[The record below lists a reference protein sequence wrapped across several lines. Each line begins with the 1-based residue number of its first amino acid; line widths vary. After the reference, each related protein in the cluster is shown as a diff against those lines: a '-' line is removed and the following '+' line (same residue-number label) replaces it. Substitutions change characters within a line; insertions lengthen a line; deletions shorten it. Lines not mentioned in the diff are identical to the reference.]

1 MPEYCFKIVA
11 MSIPCFVRR
20 TLLSFFLFWVA
31 RSVTAQQSDPV
42 EFVQTLQQAQKASA
56 EKKWSE
62 AVPLWERLTES
73 NPVNGAY
80 WYNLGYACY
89 NSGEYAKSTE
99 AYKRQLELRWGNVY
113 NIAYNIACN
122 AALTGHKEPAL
133 EWLQKAF
140 DAGFTS
146 YTHAQEDADLKSL
159 HGDPRFNKI
168 LALDDVSKMS
178 RAQGWQYDMDI
189 LKREVMRK
197 AYLRRNLS
205 LDEFNGQYNEIYN
218 SISTK
223 TDVQL
228 ILELMKLMVL
238 VNDGHSGLFPPS
250 RKEFQLTLPVQF
262 YTFKEGTYVV
272 AAHPKYKSLLGSKV
286 LGFDKKSVAE
296 VSEALVP
303 LISRDN
309 DMGVVQNL
317 PLLMRYTLALNGLG
331 LTADPAKATLR
342 LENAKGESYTALVEA
357 DTTVPRVDHK
367 SVPEHWMTLPQA
379 SGLPLPLYL
388 KKLKS
393 LYWFEELP
401 GLKTVYLQMNSVRN
415 DKAESL
421 AQFTDRL
428 FNYMNEK
435 GAEKLVIDLRWNNGG
450 NTMLLPYFV
459 NAVMKNDRINKRG
472 NLYVITGRRTFSAAQ
487 NLATFLEKQTAA
499 TFAGEPTGSSPN
511 FVGEEDFITL
521 PYSKLAMNVSDLF
534 WQSSWP
540 GDDRTW
546 IAPVLYVPPTFKAY
560 SVNKDEALEAIIAL
574 IKAAA
579 KKGF

>member
-1 MPEYCFKIVA
+1 MFHKIVA
-11 MSIPCFVRR
+11 MSIRCSIRR
-20 TLLSFFLFWVA
+20 TLLLFFIIGIALSA
-31 RSVTAQQSDPV
+31 TAQQSDPL

-56 EKKWSE
+56 EKKWAE
-62 AVPLWERLTES
+62 AVPLWEKLTES

-80 WYNLGYACY
+80 WYNLGYAYY
-89 NSGEYAKSTE
+89 NNRNYEKSTE
-99 AYKRQLELRWGNVY
+99 AYKKQLELRWGNLY

-122 AALTGHKEPAL
+122 AALAGQKEPAL

-140 DAGFTS
+140 DTGFTS

-159 HGDPRFNKI
+159 HGDPRFNTI
-168 LALDDVSKMS
+168 LGLDDVSKMS
-178 RAQGWQYDMDI
+178 RTQGWQYDMDV

-205 LDEFNGQYNEIYN
+205 FDEFNRRYNEIYN
-218 SISTK
+218 SVNTR

-228 ILELMKLMVL
+228 IIELMKLMVL

-250 RKEFQLTLPVQF
+250 RKEFQMTLPVQF
-262 YTFKEGTYVV
+262 YTFKEGTYIV
-272 AAHPKYKSLLGSKV
+272 AAPPKYKSLIGSKV
-286 LGFDKKSVAE
+286 LGFDKKPVAE
-296 VSEALVP
+296 VSDALTP
-303 LISRDN
+303 LLSRDN
-309 DMGVVQNL
+309 DMGVMQNL
-317 PLLMRYTLALNGLG
+317 PMLMRYTLALNGLR
-331 LTADPAKATLR
+331 LTADATKATLKV
-342 LENAKGESYTALVEA
+342 ENAKGESYTALVEA
-357 DTTVPRVDHK
+357 DTTTPRVDHK
-367 SVPEHWMTLPQA
+367 SVPQSWLTLPQIT
-379 SGLPLPLYL
+379 GLPLPLYL
-388 KKLKS
+388 KNLKS

-415 DKAESL
+415 DKNESL

-428 FNYMNEK
+428 FNYINEK
-435 GAEKLVIDLRWNNGG
+435 GTEKLIIDLRWNNGG

-459 NAVMKNDRINKRG
+459 NAIIKNNRINKRG

-521 PYSKLAMNVSDLF
+521 PYSKLVVNVSDLF

-540 GDDRTW
+540 GDERTW
-546 IAPVLYVPPTFKAY
+546 IAPTLYVPPTFKAY
-560 SVNKDEALEAIIAL
+560 SVNKDEVLEAIITL
-574 IKAAA
+574 IKASAQ
-579 KKGF
+579 KGF